1 MAIVFIYTFF
11 TTIDDNGLI
20 DWHTSEDHM
29 NITNVLLIF
38 ITFRMAHVKSQQW
51 PGQPTIKN
59 WQLSQWTELSY
70 CLMSWERN
78 EISLPLNQQTLRY
91 GRNLNDVICPLL
103 KLNPIIMSL
112 SK

>member
-1 MAIVFIYTFF
+1 
-11 TTIDDNGLI
+11 
-20 DWHTSEDHM
+20 
-29 NITNVLLIF
+29 
-38 ITFRMAHVKSQQW
+38 
-51 PGQPTIKN
+51 
-59 WQLSQWTELSY
+59 LSY

-112 SK
+112 IKQVTFFTTQMPYGCILPMIGTENPLLYCKFK

>member
-1 MAIVFIYTFF
+1 
-11 TTIDDNGLI
+11 
-20 DWHTSEDHM
+20 
-29 NITNVLLIF
+29 
-38 ITFRMAHVKSQQW
+38 
-51 PGQPTIKN
+51 
-59 WQLSQWTELSY
+59 LSY

-91 GRNLNDVICPLL
+91 GRNLNDVICTLL

>member
-1 MAIVFIYTFF
+1 
-11 TTIDDNGLI
+11 
-20 DWHTSEDHM
+20 
-29 NITNVLLIF
+29 
-38 ITFRMAHVKSQQW
+38 
-51 PGQPTIKN
+51 
-59 WQLSQWTELSY
+59 LSY

-112 SK
+112 SKWCFSLHRCHMVAFCPW